1 MSKKAVVGLVLA
13 ILLVGGAVGLIL
25 LNRDEGSGGDNKGN
39 GEPVVDEARRK
50 EVIKKRGPRPKSG
63 ILPEGVS
70 QVEETGKAISMAQEA
85 LKRVEREMVSA
96 TDDKTKAQLERKKQI
111 IEQSIL
117 RLSEGVESTSP

>member
-1 MSKKAVVGLVLA
+1 MSGKTVVGLIVVV
-13 ILLVGGAVGLIL
+13 LLVGGAVGLIL
-25 LNRDEGSGGDNKGN
+25 LNRDEGYRGDTEGN

-70 QVEETGKAISMAQEA
+70 QVEDTGKAISMAQEA
-85 LKRVEREMVSA
+85 LKRVEHEMASA

-117 RLSEGVESTSP
+117 RLSGNVGSPAH